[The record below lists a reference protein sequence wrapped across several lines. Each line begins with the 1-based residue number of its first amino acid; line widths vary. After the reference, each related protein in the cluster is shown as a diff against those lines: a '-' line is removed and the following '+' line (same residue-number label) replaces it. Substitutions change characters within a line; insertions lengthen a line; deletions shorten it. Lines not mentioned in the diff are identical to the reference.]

1 MVVILSLNMDNGN
14 EEILLSE
21 ETKRYVIFPIQHDN
35 IWKMYKQAE
44 ANFWTTEELDLSKDM
59 KDFLSLKEKLSISS
73 TENSLPLV
81 FSRHHKNA
89 FVE

>member
-1 MVVILSLNMDNGN
+1 MDNGN

-44 ANFWTTEELDLSKDM
+44 ANFHQVTGAIMMVKGMISELDEKDSKSD
-59 KDFLSLKEKLSISS
+59 KKPKA
-73 TENSLPLV
+73 
-81 FSRHHKNA
+81 NA
-89 FVE
+89 